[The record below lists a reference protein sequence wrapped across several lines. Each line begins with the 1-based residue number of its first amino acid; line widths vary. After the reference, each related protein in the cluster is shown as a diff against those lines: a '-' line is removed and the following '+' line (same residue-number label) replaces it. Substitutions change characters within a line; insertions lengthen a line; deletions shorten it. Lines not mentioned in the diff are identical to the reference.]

1 MNVPIL
7 TFKRQ
12 KWILKEI
19 SWKIINGLML
29 QMDKTKEGGNFATNK
44 LHGAFENYYYKL
56 TDNKNKM

>member
-1 MNVPIL
+1 
-7 TFKRQ
+7 
-12 KWILKEI
+12 
-19 SWKIINGLML
+19 ML